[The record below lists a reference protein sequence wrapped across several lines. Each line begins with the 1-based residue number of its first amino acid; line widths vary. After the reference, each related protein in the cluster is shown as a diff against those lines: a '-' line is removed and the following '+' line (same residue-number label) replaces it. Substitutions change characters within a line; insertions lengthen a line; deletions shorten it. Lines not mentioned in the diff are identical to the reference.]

1 MSRLRVSASKDF
13 IGGTLIIVIGAAT
26 ALQASAYDIGSLRA
40 MGPGFFPLA
49 LGVIL
54 VFAGVAILLAG
65 NHPQAAGNGR
75 PLALEWR
82 GWLCICGS
90 IGAFAVLG
98 TYGGLVPATFAVV
111 LISALGDRTNTIVT
125 AVLLASSM
133 TVTCVIVFWWL
144 LQLQIPLFRWG

>member
-1 MSRLRVSASKDF
+1 MSRFRLSTSKDL
-13 IGGTLIIVIGAAT
+13 IGGLLIMAIGAAT
-26 ALQASAYDIGSLRA
+26 AMQASTYDIGSLRA
-40 MGPGFFPLA
+40 MGPGFFPLS

-54 VFAGVAILLAG
+54 MFVGSLILLSRSRAEVEG
-65 NHPQAAGNGR
+65 GE

-90 IGAFAVLG
+90 IAAFAVLG

-111 LISALGDRTNTIVT
+111 FIAAMGDRTNTVRT
-125 AVLLASSM
+125 ATILASAM